1 MPGSRQ
7 RPGPA
12 TVNSEARWRLAAD
25 ALLIVHALFVLFVVL
40 GLALILAGG
49 VRRWQWVRNP
59 WFRMLHLAAIGVVVL
74 QAWLGRICPLTLW
87 ENALRARAGDAVYAG
102 SFIAAHVT
110 ALLYYDAPAWLFTA
124 AYTAFAALVVAT
136 WWWVR
141 PRRLST
147 LKTGERG

>member
-1 MPGSRQ
+1 MRGWFRLQDEEPTSDGSTQ
-7 RPGPA
+7 NQPVSSGGPS
-12 TVNSEARWRLAAD
+12 TVKDSPFSSLAAEEHSPTRYSRSG
-25 ALLIVHALFVLFVVL
+25 AFGTKG
-40 GLALILAGG
+40 GLSTD
-49 VRRWQWVRNP
+49 VP
-59 WFRMLHLAAIGVVVL
+59 D
-74 QAWLGRICPLTLW
+74 PLKQSIDW